1 MNQGQIFE
9 NSDCA
14 ECFCLGGGRLECV
27 PKQCPS
33 CPAPAQFS
41 QVSLSC
47 RCFCKE
53 CGSDQFLCQT
63 SKVCIPMENVC
74 DGVEHCLD
82 DERDCDAPSPLDP
95 SDQRFSFDGS
105 LCPAPQ
111 CRPGTT
117 PVETE
122 VETLNGCPFYKCLNR
137 NTAPT
142 CPTPTCPPGYEVKM
156 VKERTPF
163 KLTEEENVTHRD
175 KRYAIIEEELDCP
188 RYDCVEIESEPE
200 DRNCSYL
207 GNSLTT
213 LDNMVAR
220 SDLCHHTLLQTRDS
234 DFQIECKCQQ

>member
-220 SDLCHHTLLQTRDS
+220 SDLCHHTLLQTRDL
-234 DFQIECKCQQ
+234 DFQIECKCRQ